1 MKYGFRIKKEAN
13 KKQTQTEGKEYNINR
28 EENYSE
34 NDKDDNNKG
43 SSQVNEEKQE
53 LSDSNIVED
62 RHNAKSEL
70 FDSNNVENMQSRD

>member
-1 MKYGFRIKKEAN
+1 MKYDFRIKKEAN

-34 NDKDDNNKG
+34 NDKDDNNKS
-43 SSQVNEEKQE
+43 SSQINEEKQE

-62 RHNAKSEL
+62 RHNAKREL
-70 FDSNNVENMQSRD
+70 FDSNNVENMQSRN